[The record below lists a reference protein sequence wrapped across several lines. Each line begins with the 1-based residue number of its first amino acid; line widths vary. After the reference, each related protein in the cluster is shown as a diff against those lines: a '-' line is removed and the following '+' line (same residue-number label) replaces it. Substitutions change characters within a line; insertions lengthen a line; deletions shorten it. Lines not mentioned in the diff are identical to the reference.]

1 MNFRFLLF
9 LFLLIFLSV
18 CGQSAYAAEP
28 VEAVQDGRCEEDAI
42 LSIPLSAQP
51 GVCPPGFESDT
62 CADRPVE
69 ENSLLFPVPQ
79 GDGSVPFPLEN
90 GKASSSSR
98 DRNRHGAADDTSS
111 PVQKRFTVYFFWG
124 DGCPHCADEKPFL
137 ESLQLRHPGM
147 DIRSYEV
154 WHDKQNAALL
164 ASMSRAYNNS
174 ISGVPMTFVDR
185 KVFVG
190 FTEQTGRLIASVAE
204 RCAANPCI
212 DPLDILNGSV
222 TLKAPARE
230 GTAQPGSPLASR
242 STVTASQAE
251 EPTQPALAAEDAVID
266 LPLFGSVDTTATS
279 LPLLTVMIAGMDSFN
294 PCAFFVLLSLLGLMV
309 YARSRGRMLFVGGVF
324 VFFSGFIY
332 FLFMAAWLNLFLV
345 MGQVALITRV
355 AGGLSLIIAVINIK
369 DFFLFK
375 KGVSLT
381 IPDSAKPKLFDRMRR
396 LIHASSLFS
405 LLLGTTVLA
414 IAANSYELLCTAGF
428 PMVYTRILT
437 LHSLSKASYY
447 LYLALYN
454 VVYVIP
460 LLFIVVV
467 FGITLGKRQLSE
479 WQGRLLKLVSGAMM
493 LGLALVLLINPA
505 LLNNV
510 FVSFL
515 LLAGALAASLVV
527 AFATKRW
534 ERT

>member
-1 MNFRFLLF
+1 MSSRPVFILLF
-9 LFLLIFLSV
+9 VIALSSS
-18 CGQSAYAAEP
+18 GQSAFAAES
-28 VEAVQDGRCEEDAI
+28 VEAVPDGRCEDDTI
-42 LSIPLSAQP
+42 LSHPSVTRE
-51 GVCPPGFESDT
+51 GVCPPGFKSDS
-62 CADRPVE
+62 CADKPGE
-69 ENSLLFPVPQ
+69 QNTPLFSVPL
-79 GDGSVPFPLEN
+79 GEGPVPFPLEK
-90 GKASSSSR
+90 GTVSSSGPEK
-98 DRNRHGAADDTSS
+98 NGHGTPGDAGTW
-111 PVQKRFTVYFFWG
+111 PGMRRFTVYFFWG
-124 DGCPHCADEKPFL
+124 EGCPHCVEEKPFL
-137 ESLQLRHPGM
+137 EALQQRHLGM

-164 ASMSRAYNNS
+164 ADLFRAYQNS
-174 ISGVPMTFVDR
+174 LSGVPMTFVDR

-190 FTEQTGRLIASVAE
+190 FTEQTGRQLASAVE
-204 RCAANPCI
+204 RCAGAPCV
-212 DPLDILNGSV
+212 DPLDILAGTV
-222 TLKAPARE
+222 TLKAPDRKGPAESKPLSVSR
-230 GTAQPGSPLASR
+230 GTATSSH
-242 STVTASQAE
+242 
-251 EPTQPALAAEDAVID
+251 AEDSVIE
-266 LPLFGSVDTTATS
+266 LPLFGNVGTTATS
-279 LPLLTVMIAGMDSFN
+279 LPLITVMIAGMDSFN

-309 YARSRGRMLFVGGVF
+309 HARSRNRMLFVGGVF

-345 MGQVALITRV
+345 MGQVALITRI
-355 AGGLSLIIAVINIK
+355 AGGLSLVIAVINIK

-396 LIHASSLFS
+396 LIHASSFLS

-437 LHSLSKASYY
+437 LNKLPLVSYY

-460 LLFIVVV
+460 LLLIVVV
-467 FGITLGKRQLSE
+467 FGITLGKRQLTE

-493 LGLALVLLINPA
+493 LGLALALLINPA

-527 AFATKRW
+527 AFVVMRW
-534 ERT
+534 EKDRDKQK